1 MTNLKQF
8 FRPFLC
14 LLFISVAMNGY
25 AQQAVKISGA
35 VYEAG
40 KQPLIG
46 ATVSVTDFKFG
57 AVTDINGRYQLNHV
71 PQGKVRLVVRYLGKQ
86 EIDTVV
92 TITGSRQLD
101 FYMKDENFRLN
112 DVVVV
117 AQTKA
122 GGTSTASYV
131 NRNAIDHLQATSL
144 TDILALAPGAIS
156 SNQTLNKA
164 GLVTIRGVDN
174 NRLNELN
181 SFGATLIQDGAPLSN
196 NANLSALN
204 PSVNGSTAAMAGGA
218 SANTG
223 VDARGISAENI
234 ESVEIVRGIPS
245 VEYGDL
251 TSGAVILHTKAGR
264 EPLRVSAK
272 ANPNIYQGSV
282 GTGFELGRRAGAL
295 NLSGDYAYSNNKVT
309 ASYLTYQRVNLRAI
323 YSNAFFGNRL
333 RTNTSLS
340 LNYAK
345 NHEDDNP
352 DLPRDISRGEDTGLR
367 FNTNGLWQFD
377 KGWLR
382 NIRYVVQGSYTSK
395 QSMTER
401 DETSAN
407 AVYSGTMTDGT
418 TLSNRPGRRVYDADG
433 KELTHFSDADVRAGY
448 YAHYL
453 PNAYTSHNEI
463 DSREVNFFAK
473 LTANFFQSFGKF
485 NNGLLLGSEVKLDGN
500 EGEGTKWSMANP
512 PFRSVRDYDSSY
524 RPRSYK
530 DIPYIKMLSFFAE
543 DNAELTLGRHTL
555 NLQAGLRYD
564 RVSVVGGTFCPRVN
578 VAFDLVPDVLTLRGG
593 YGITAKMP
601 TLTYLYPQKAYY
613 EYIHINEL
621 PLENIPAEERV
632 LLTTTRVVDT
642 QNKALKVAKNY
653 KSEVGLDLKLGKT
666 RLSVTAF
673 NEHLRNGY
681 SLGSTLG
688 SFLPFNYTIY
698 GRNSDNKIVTKGTYP
713 ILTPYYTALN
723 SQDMRTRG
731 LEFEFYTGRIEA
743 IRTAF
748 QLSGAWMESK
758 YASRKYHF
766 YDNSNGAP
774 ASRTDIAIYDPKDQD
789 DYQKQFVT
797 TLRATHNIPRI
808 GFVVTL
814 TAQAVWNESDW
825 ATFHNDSIPIGY
837 LSLKDGKPHYFEPG
851 RFKTVDDVKAAG
863 YDYLLQNV
871 SHAKAIKE
879 TVSPYFQFNLNLTKE
894 IGDVARISFFANN
907 FFRSYPIKKS
917 HRYPGTFDRK
927 NSDFFFGMELTLKL

>member
-1 MTNLKQF
+1 MTNPKKLL
-8 FRPFLC
+8 RMLLC
-14 LLFISVAMNGY
+14 LLSASVALNGHAQRAARVDGTVYEADRQPLTGATISVA
-25 AQQAVKISGA
+25 
-35 VYEAG
+35 
-40 KQPLIG
+40 
-46 ATVSVTDFKFG
+46 DFKFG

-204 PSVNGSTAAMAGGA
+204 PSVNGSTAAMA
-218 SANTG
+218 
-223 VDARGISAENI
+223 
-234 ESVEIVRGIPS
+234 
-245 VEYGDL
+245 
-251 TSGAVILHTKAGR
+251 

-564 RVSVVGGTFCPRVN
+564 RVSVVGGTFSPRVN

-653 KSEVGLDLKLGKT
+653 KSEGGLDLKVGKT

-698 GRNSDNKIVTKGTYP
+698 GRNNDNKIVTKGTYP

-825 ATFHNDSIPIGY
+825 TTFHNDSIPIGY